1 MRGKPKYINLSSL
14 LQCQAFTSE
23 FGSEAKPGKFNE
35 VKDLKGNQ
43 TIENHL
49 LTVFAQVDVP
59 ILNKAIYD
67 SSGCEELSLKSW
79 NKPIRFRPCPKLQ
92 EKHFVNQKMT
102 ESNNQKISCQSIF
115 CWMYLHWSVW
125 ERRLFSSLW
134 GHSHKQA
141 NLVASLL
148 SCKIKSLPSGFC
160 VHCYNFN
167 KFFIWRWKVVP
178 QLISIFRIV
187 WQILGTET
195 ASFSAKQAIMNR
207 DQWKGRVFAF
217 YLKWK

>member
-1 MRGKPKYINLSSL
+1 MRGKPKFINLSSL
-14 LQCQAFTSE
+14 LHCQAFTSE
-23 FGSEAKPGKFNE
+23 FGSEAKPKKINE
-35 VKDLKGNQ
+35 VNDLKGNQ

-141 NLVASLL
+141 NIVASLL
-148 SCKIKSLPSGFC
+148 SCKIKSLTSDSAFIAIIFMNILFEDGKLCLSSSPSLGLFGRSWAPKPRL
-160 VHCYNFN
+160 FLQN
-167 KFFIWRWKVVP
+167 KQLWIEINERVESLHFI
-178 QLISIFRIV
+178 
-187 WQILGTET
+187 
-195 ASFSAKQAIMNR
+195 
-207 DQWKGRVFAF
+207 
-217 YLKWK
+217 